1 MEVPPEIV
9 FNDVKKTDALEEHI
23 QEKIAKLEK
32 LTDKIIS
39 CRVVVEEP
47 PKHKQS
53 GNPWEVHIN
62 LKLPSDQEVVVKE
75 GAGRKTEPE
84 DLGVTINEAFNAAEK
99 QVKKIVEKMKGK

>member
-9 FNDVKKTDALEEHI
+9 FHDVKKTDALEELI
-23 QEKIAKLEK
+23 REKIAKLEK

-39 CRVVVEEP
+39 CRVAVDQP

-62 LKLPSDQEVVVKE
+62 LKLPSDKEVVVKQ

-84 DLGVTINEAFNAAEK
+84 DLGLTINEAFNAAER
-99 QVKKIVEKMKGK
+99 QLKKTVEKMKGK